1 MMNLP
6 VFFTSV
12 AARAARLFKTLEQ
25 AADFSSCSPA
35 IAAAIAPFPM
45 LLTTF
50 LLPFMAF
57 MGAIAAWDFGR
68 AVGGNEEMSTPH
80 KRLEP
85 PCTLR

>member
-35 IAAAIAPFPM
+35 IAPFPM
-45 LLTTF
+45 LLTAF

-57 MGAIAAWDFGR
+57 MGAIAAWDFG
-68 AVGGNEEMSTPH
+68 
-80 KRLEP
+80 
-85 PCTLR
+85 

>member
-35 IAAAIAPFPM
+35 IAAAI
-45 LLTTF
+45 
-50 LLPFMAF
+50 
-57 MGAIAAWDFGR
+57 R
-68 AVGGNEEMSTPH
+68 NRHQVAVGGDKDIKVDELTGHYPFDKED
-80 KRLEP
+80 
-85 PCTLR
+85 

>member
-45 LLTTF
+45 LLT
-50 LLPFMAF
+50 AF

-68 AVGGNEEMSTPH
+68 AVDWNEEMSTPH
-80 KRLEP
+80 
-85 PCTLR
+85 

>member
-35 IAAAIAPFPM
+35 IAAAIAPFPI
-45 LLTTF
+45 LFTANGTHE
-50 LLPFMAF
+50 
-57 MGAIAAWDFGR
+57 GHEGQQE
-68 AVGGNEEMSTPH
+68 GGE
-80 KRLEP
+80 
-85 PCTLR
+85 